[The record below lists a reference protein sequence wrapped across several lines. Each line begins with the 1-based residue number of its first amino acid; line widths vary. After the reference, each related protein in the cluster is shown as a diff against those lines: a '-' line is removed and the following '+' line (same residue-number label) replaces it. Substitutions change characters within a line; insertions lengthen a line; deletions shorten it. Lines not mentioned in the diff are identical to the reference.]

1 MLVTGTLQQELLITN
16 SAYWDDGVWAEG
28 PPWQTYSTCVH
39 CNKNCTVS
47 DNFNMSTILPCT
59 HNTITLFYRHS
70 ITETEN
76 VAIQNQKRVLLNAF
90 QEERSDYEMYSS
102 AAHLDKVIVS
112 NEIVK
117 NTCWVDLIKC
127 LCNNQHSITWK
138 VYCLGNVVTKRFDF
152 QFDFCF

>member
-1 MLVTGTLQQELLITN
+1 MVSEPRAHRGRLTQHVCIVTR
-16 SAYWDDGVWAEG
+16 
-28 PPWQTYSTCVH
+28 
-39 CNKNCTVS
+39 TVQS
-47 DNFNMSTILPCT
+47 VTILIWAQYYHVPIT
-59 HNTITLFYRHS
+59 LLITLFYRHS

-90 QEERSDYEMYSS
+90 QEEKSDYEMYSS